1 MGDTVETLVEAA
13 KGAQLLV
20 LGGRGRSSF
29 AGLML
34 GSVSQACAARAEC
47 PVVVVKKAASES
59 Q

>member
-13 KGAQLLV
+13 KEAQLLV

-34 GSVSQACAARAEC
+34 GSVSQACAARADC
-47 PVVVVKKAASES
+47 PVVVVKKAESES